1 MKQLKPRN
9 GDRRDVIDQ
18 LENQIAT
25 YSDILYE
32 KLNEIS
38 YAEYLSPKKDMP
50 HYGTEWEDYVDI
62 KKSDMKNLTYDQL
75 LLFLKNIDAKK
86 NGGRLNLLKSFLIG
100 RGIPFKNGL
109 WDWQTRN
116 MYRDSFF
123 IYILRLILIGLV
135 FLH

>member
-1 MKQLKPRN
+1 MKQLKPQDR
-9 GDRRDVIDQ
+9 DRRDVICQ
-18 LENQIAT
+18 SENQVAT

-32 KLNEIS
+32 KSDDIS

-75 LLFLKNIDAKK
+75 LLFLKNIDVKK
-86 NGGRLNLLKSFLIG
+86 HQGRLNLLKGFLIG
-100 RGIPFKNGL
+100 RDIPFKDGL

-116 MYRDSFF
+116 
-123 IYILRLILIGLV
+123 LN
-135 FLH
+135 

>member
-1 MKQLKPRN
+1 MKQLKPED
-9 GDRRDVIDQ
+9 GGRRDVIGK

-32 KLNEIS
+32 KSDEIS

-62 KKSDMKNLTYDQL
+62 KKSDMKSLTYDQL

-86 NGGRLNLLKSFLIG
+86 NGGRLDPLKTFLRG
-100 RGIPFKNGL
+100 RGIPFKSGL
-109 WDWQTRN
+109 WDWRN
-116 MYRDSFF
+116 
-123 IYILRLILIGLV
+123 
-135 FLH
+135 

>member
-32 KLNEIS
+32 KPDEIS

-50 HYGTEWEDYVDI
+50 HYETEWEDYVDI

-116 MYRDSFF
+116 PN
-123 IYILRLILIGLV
+123 
-135 FLH
+135 

>member
-1 MKQLKPRN
+1 MKQLKPQD

-18 LENQIAT
+18 LENQIAA

-32 KLNEIS
+32 KPDEIS

-62 KKSDMKNLTYDQL
+62 KKSDMKSLTYDQL

-86 NGGRLNLLKSFLIG
+86 NGGRLDKLKTFLRD
-100 RGIPFKNGL
+100 RGILFKDGL

-116 MYRDSFF
+116 
-123 IYILRLILIGLV
+123 LN
-135 FLH
+135 

>member
-1 MKQLKPRN
+1 MKQLKPQ
-9 GDRRDVIDQ
+9 DRDRSDVIYQ
-18 LENQIAT
+18 SENQVAT

-32 KLNEIS
+32 KPDEIS

-50 HYGTEWEDYVDI
+50 HYGIEWEDYVDI

-109 WDWQTRN
+109 LDWQTRN
-116 MYRDSFF
+116 PN
-123 IYILRLILIGLV
+123 
-135 FLH
+135 

>member
-1 MKQLKPRN
+1 MKQLKPKD

-18 LENQIAT
+18 IENQIAT

-32 KLNEIS
+32 KPDEIS

-50 HYGTEWEDYVDI
+50 DYGTEWEEYVDI

-116 MYRDSFF
+116 PN
-123 IYILRLILIGLV
+123 
-135 FLH
+135 

>member
-32 KLNEIS
+32 KPDEIS

-62 KKSDMKNLTYDQL
+62 KKSDMKSLTYDQL

-86 NGGRLNLLKSFLIG
+86 NGGRLDPLKTFL
-100 RGIPFKNGL
+100 RSRDIPFKDGL

-116 MYRDSFF
+116 PN
-123 IYILRLILIGLV
+123 
-135 FLH
+135 